1 MEINKKYTFIHP
13 TKTGGTACEKY
24 FSQHYNKYITGTGHN
39 LLCTNNNN
47 PIIIIRDIYKRF
59 FSMFNYWKNGSE
71 IFIRNDVFT
80 NKNKNKTIIDFI
92 NMLKTNNK
100 KELNV
105 SFTWNQHFANISD
118 WIGKTDYK
126 NIIVIIY
133 EDDLNDKIQKLLY
146 ELNIP
151 NKNIPLPKI
160 NVSKKSDDNEKIYV
174 DNKSLIDE
182 FINEYFAND
191 LLLMEKINTNPELFK
206 LII

>member
-1 MEINKKYTFIHP
+1 
-13 TKTGGTACEKY
+13 
-24 FSQHYNKYITGTGHN
+24 
-39 LLCTNNNN
+39 
-47 PIIIIRDIYKRF
+47 
-59 FSMFNYWKNGSE
+59 
-71 IFIRNDVFT
+71 
-80 NKNKNKTIIDFI
+80 
-92 NMLKTNNK
+92 MLKTNNK